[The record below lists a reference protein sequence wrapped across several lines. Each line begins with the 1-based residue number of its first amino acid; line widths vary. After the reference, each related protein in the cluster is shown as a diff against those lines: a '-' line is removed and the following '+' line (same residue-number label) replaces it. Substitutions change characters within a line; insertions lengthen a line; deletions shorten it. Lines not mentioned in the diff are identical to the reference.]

1 MRRPGLL
8 WAARALVLLIGG
20 LLVLPPMPAEGAAKR
35 SSSRRTA
42 KVSATKA
49 KRTTV
54 KTTRSRSL
62 SRVSSTKR
70 RSVRSAKSRR
80 ARYSARRA
88 RARRAALARARAAA
102 ALRAAMTP
110 QFRTDA
116 NGDRIPDVRAA
127 AAIVHNPATGQVLYE
142 ENSNDQRSIASI
154 TKVMTALIVLENE
167 ADYERTVTMA
177 SSDTRS
183 ASHTYLRAGE
193 RLTVNDLL
201 HLLLIGS
208 DNAAARALARESVF
222 GYAGFIDA
230 MNAKAANLGLTSTQ
244 FADPSG
250 LDADN
255 VSSAYDIA
263 RLIVFTSGNPRI
275 ASIMQSPDHH
285 LTTSRRAF
293 TLRNTNRLVGTDI
306 DVRGGKTGFIRS
318 AGYCLATLL
327 RTPQGDPVAVV
338 VLGARSNTGRFWE
351 TRHLLN
357 WLSTKTGA
365 VLTANTGQQQ

>member
-1 MRRPGLL
+1 
-8 WAARALVLLIGG
+8 
-20 LLVLPPMPAEGAAKR
+20 
-35 SSSRRTA
+35 
-42 KVSATKA
+42 
-49 KRTTV
+49 
-54 KTTRSRSL
+54 
-62 SRVSSTKR
+62 
-70 RSVRSAKSRR
+70 
-80 ARYSARRA
+80 
-88 RARRAALARARAAA
+88 
-102 ALRAAMTP
+102 MTP

-116 NGDRIPDVRAA
+116 NGDRVPDVRAA
-127 AAIVHNPATGQVLYE
+127 AAIVYNPATGQVLYE

-177 SSDTRS
+177 PSDTRG
-183 ASHTYLRAGE
+183 ASHTYVRAGE
-193 RLTVNDLL
+193 QLNVNDLL

-222 GYAGFIDA
+222 GYDGFIDA

-255 VSSAYDIA
+255 LSSAYDIA
-263 RLIVFTSGNPRI
+263 RLIVFTARNERL
-275 ASIMQSPDHH
+275 ASIMRSREHH
-285 LTTSRRAF
+285 LTTSRRGF
-293 TLRNTNRLVGTDI
+293 TLRNTNRLVGTEI
-306 DVRGGKTGFIRS
+306 DVRGGKTGFIRA

-365 VLTANTGQQQ
+365 VLTANTAQQQ